1 MAPDIYRMP
10 QGIPG
15 APTREST
22 TTIEPYP
29 VADDAVVGRM
39 GTFDSGVFRTIND
52 GDPEDPEVPDDDI
65 LNVEGV
71 AQGILVRSY
80 PTRGGTHGDVLTRG
94 YIAVANVSGTPAANA
109 KVYITTAGAFSAKA
123 AGNVLI
129 NATFQSAADEYGNVE
144 IAYKV

>member
-29 VADDAVVGRM
+29 VADDAVVGRT

-52 GDPEDPEVPDDDI
+52 GDI